1 MLPKEKRFNCIWS
14 FAIVGTCALLMG
26 IFFDFYFD
34 LNDDTMMRDI
44 MAGIYSGT
52 PDGHNMQTLY
62 PLGAFLAL
70 CYKLCRGVPW
80 YGMFLFLCQFGCF
93 YLAGLRL
100 SGFFEKRRDRLL
112 AFLGLALF
120 QWGIWLVHMVC
131 MQYTIT
137 CAMLSVTAIFWIM
150 TMPSGLPPKAFVIKN
165 IPAVLLVI
173 LAYQLRTEMLLL
185 SLPFVGFAAWVCWWD
200 EERPFTG
207 SCFGK
212 YAVMA
217 GLMFLGMALSL
228 LLDFAAYGSG
238 EWQDFRRFFDA
249 RTTVY
254 DFYPEVVVD
263 DAYGED
269 LETLGVSSGKQ
280 TLLYNYNF
288 GLDEEID
295 TPLLEKVAAY
305 AVEEV
310 GGARDWGAVFREK
323 LLLYRYRTFHAD
335 DAPYNL
341 LVLLGYAANII
352 ACVILLLG
360 RLRHS
365 GLSACGKAGM
375 LSENEGARRAF
386 GSFLLRMAQL
396 ILFACMR
403 TAIWMFILLRGRDP
417 ERITHSLYLLEFTV
431 LAALLFRLRTKLPFL
446 EGGRGRAE
454 TFLRGAAVLFLL
466 LSAGRIAVAVPSVSA
481 DQSRRE
487 QVNRDWYAID
497 SYCRARP
504 ENFYFEDVYS
514 TVGFS
519 GKLLEKRD
527 NTLAN
532 YDIAGGWMCKSPLYR
547 KKLAQYGIDETDG
560 ALLEGKAYFIMSD
573 AELKDRGIF
582 WLQDYYTEKG
592 TDVEIQE
599 YDRINE
605 NYGVYRVR
613 PVLAADE

>member
-1 MLPKEKRFNCIWS
+1 MPLKEKRFNCIGS
-14 FAIVGTCALLMG
+14 FAVVGISALLMG
-26 IFFDFYFD
+26 IVFDFYFD

-70 CYKLCRGVPW
+70 CYKLCRIVPW
-80 YGMFLFLCQFGCF
+80 YGLFLFLCQFVCF

-100 SGFFEKRRDRLL
+100 SGLFQKRRGRLL
-112 AFLGLALF
+112 ALLGLALF
-120 QWGIWLVHMVC
+120 QWGIWLAHMVY

-137 CAMLSVTAIFWIM
+137 CAMLSAAAVFWIM
-150 TMPSGLPPKAFVIKN
+150 TTPSGLSPKAFVIKN
-165 IPAVLLVI
+165 IPAVILVV

-185 SLPFVGFAAWVCWWD
+185 SLPFIGFAAWVCWWE

-212 YAVMA
+212 YAAVA
-217 GLMFLGMALSL
+217 GIMLLGMALSL
-228 LLDFAAYGSG
+228 LVDFAAYGSG

-254 DFYPEVVVD
+254 DYYPEVVQD

-269 LETLGVSSGKQ
+269 LETLGVSYGKQ
-280 TLLYNYNF
+280 TLLRNYNF

-295 TPLLEKVAAY
+295 TPFLEKVAAY

-323 LLLYRYRTFHAD
+323 LLLYRYRMFHAD

-341 LVLLGYAANII
+341 LVLLGYATNII
-352 ACVILLLG
+352 AIVILLFEKLYC
-360 RLRHS
+360 S
-365 GLSACGKAGM
+365 GALADGKAGK
-375 LSENEGARRAF
+375 LPENEGARKAF
-386 GSFLLRMAQL
+386 GRFLLRMAQL
-396 ILFACMR
+396 VLLICMR

-431 LAALLFRLRTKLPFL
+431 LAAMLFRFRRRLSFA
-446 EGGRGRAE
+446 EGGHGRTE
-454 TFLRGAAVLFLL
+454 TFLRGVAALLLLL
-466 LSAGRIAVAVPSVSA
+466 LSWRLVVAVPVVDA
-481 DQSRRE
+481 GQYGRE
-487 QVNRDWYAID
+487 QVNRDWYDID

-504 ENFYFEDVYS
+504 GNFYFEDVYS

-519 GKLLEKRD
+519 DKLLERRD
-527 NTLAN
+527 NTLSN

-547 KKLAQYGIDETDG
+547 EKLAQYGIDAADG
-560 ALLEGKAYFIMSD
+560 ALLAEKAHFIMSD
-573 AELKDRGIF
+573 AELKDRGIS
-582 WLQDYYTEKG
+582 WLQDYYAEKG
-592 TDVEIQE
+592 FDVEIQE

-613 PVLAADE
+613 PVLAADG